1 MAKFLHLTDWKSE
14 ESIYLDP
21 ASITLIQ
28 QIAGDE
34 RHPRRTRIDTIRQ
47 TLMVHEDADF
57 VALAINAAATQP
69 LASDD

>member
-21 ASITLIQ
+21 DSITLIQ

-34 RHPRRTRIDTIRQ
+34 RYPRRTRIDTTRQ
-47 TLMVHEDADF
+47 TLMVREDADF
-57 VALAINAAATQP
+57 VALTINAAATQP

>member
-34 RHPRRTRIDTIRQ
+34 GHPRRTRIDTTRQ
-47 TLMVHEDADF
+47 TLVVREDADF

>member
-69 LASDD
+69 PGER